1 MKQKYVLLFFF
12 LMLCFPLFA
21 QETSVKNINTK
32 LDIDVKV
39 YLPSIFGII
48 SGNNTLL
55 GSRENTTDITCA
67 NLLIEPRFSI
77 ATIKRITFAW
87 TLASGCYMETVP
99 NSDKNAMSFNLSL
112 GAGIYIHPFNFE
124 TYQLNGLCLF
134 IYPGYQI
141 PVFYRECEPYIKWK
155 TAIDFGYNLTLASVI
170 TVYPYVKGIF
180 YWTEKD
186 TRFAFDFGFSIGVY
200 MHHNYQQILDE
211 VKLENLIKLYY
222 NKKRESERF

>member
-1 MKQKYVLLFFF
+1 MNKKFLLLFTLLF
-12 LMLCFPLFA
+12 LSFSLFP
-21 QETSVKNINTK
+21 QETSQSVKNINTK
-32 LDIDVKV
+32 LDIDIKV
-39 YLPSIFGII
+39 YLPSIFGIV

-170 TVYPYVKGIF
+170 TVYPYVKGIL

-186 TRFAFDFGFSIGVY
+186 TRVAFDFGFSIGVY

-211 VKLENLIKLYY
+211 VKLENLIKL
-222 NKKRESERF
+222 

>member
-1 MKQKYVLLFFF
+1 M
-12 LMLCFPLFA
+12 
-21 QETSVKNINTK
+21 
-32 LDIDVKV
+32 DIDVKV

-48 SGNNTLL
+48 SGNNPLL

-155 TAIDFGYNLTLASVI
+155 TAIDLGYNLTLASVI
-170 TVYPYVKGIF
+170 TVYPYVKGIL

-186 TRFAFDFGFSIGVY
+186 TRVAFDFGFSIGVY

-211 VKLENLIKLYY
+211 VKLENLIKL
-222 NKKRESERF
+222 